1 MLIIIKV
8 SFLLRNNMTFPTEEQ
23 LFALYRFL
31 VFLRNDNMYW
41 HSIEPRGDRI
51 LVKVE
56 EPKGEIDL
64 RMFYIY
70 ADGEVKPDEFRD

>member
-1 MLIIIKV
+1 
-8 SFLLRNNMTFPTEEQ
+8 
-23 LFALYRFL
+23 
-31 VFLRNDNMYW
+31 MYW